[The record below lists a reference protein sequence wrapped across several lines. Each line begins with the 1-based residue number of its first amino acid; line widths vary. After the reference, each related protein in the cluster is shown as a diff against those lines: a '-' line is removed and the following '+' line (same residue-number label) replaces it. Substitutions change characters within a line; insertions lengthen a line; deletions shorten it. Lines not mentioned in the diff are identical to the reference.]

1 MLEITLMRY
10 VRRTLFA
17 VAILVAIVILRVVF
31 LIATNPGRTCAR
43 LALSEYLH
51 PTNTVVPARLP
62 SGCVETNE
70 EPPERSR
77 QIIEDE
83 RRSYRLALQKV
94 TVCRA
99 SRQIPSSG
107 ASLRDEIFDRDQRQK
122 WFSAYIGC
130 CTYVFRRHFVVAVVE
145 ESDKGSICVMATMIQ
160 ARWDFLRFLRWNCDK
175 KLDVWL

>member
-1 MLEITLMRY
+1 MRY

-51 PTNTVVPARLP
+51 LTNTVVPARLP

-70 EPPERSR
+70 QPPERSR
-77 QIIEDE
+77 QIIDVQ
-83 RRSYRLALQKV
+83 RRSYRLVLQKV

-99 SRQIPSSG
+99 SRQIPSNG
-107 ASLRDEIFDRDQRQK
+107 ASLSDEIFDRGQRQK
-122 WFSAYIGC
+122 WFSGYIGC
-130 CTYVFRRHFVVAVVE
+130 CTYVFRRHFIVVVVE
-145 ESDKGSICVMATMIQ
+145 ESDKGSIFTMATLTEG
-160 ARWDFLRFLRWNCDK
+160 RWDYLRFLRWNCDK